1 VANINQQKIW
11 RKGKMKTLLAI
22 VIGLAII
29 AGVFHSTTHEDNEMN
44 EVDKVAYQSAAY
56 QDGLYLGRL
65 TAKDGNFP
73 RIIGGRWRADKD
85 RALFSAGYEHG
96 YATIIAASVNAAH
109 AGSAAFQDGLF
120 LGALERKRGEQ
131 STPST
136 GRWASTRDQE
146 LFEEGYRHAY
156 SKVRIQTAA
165 SNAVR

>member
-1 VANINQQKIW
+1 
-11 RKGKMKTLLAI
+11 MKTLSAI

-29 AGVFHSTTHEDNEMN
+29 TGLAGVFHSTTRQNAQMTEADR
-44 EVDKVAYQSAAY
+44 VAYQSAAY

-65 TAKDGNFP
+65 TAKNEEPP

-96 YATIIAASVNAAH
+96 YASIIAATVAAAH

-120 LGALERKRGEQ
+120 LGALARRGEQ

-136 GRWASTRDQE
+136 GRWASAPDQE
-146 LFEEGYRHAY
+146 LFEEGYRQAY
-156 SKVRIQTAA
+156 SKVRIQTA
-165 SNAVR
+165 SNVVR